1 MADTRNLLS
10 RGGAN
15 LEKEEEA
22 NEVSPGYLKLSLFL
36 KEHVQTGAVGSQS
49 RNLTFNGH
57 IKL

>member
-1 MADTRNLLS
+1 MAHTRNLLS

-22 NEVSPGYLKLSLFL
+22 HEVTLGYPNLILFL
-36 KEHVQTGAVGSQS
+36 KEYVQTGAMGSQS
-49 RNLTFNGH
+49 RDLNFHGH